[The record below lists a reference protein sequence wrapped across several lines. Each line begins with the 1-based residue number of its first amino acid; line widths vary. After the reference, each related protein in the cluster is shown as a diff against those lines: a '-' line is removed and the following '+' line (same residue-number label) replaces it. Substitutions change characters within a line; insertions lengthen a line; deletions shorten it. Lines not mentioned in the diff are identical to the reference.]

1 MKRWGLGKR
10 NRSLG
15 NVYTLKNLTWHEHES
30 MKFLVQGFILN
41 SCQISA
47 GASLY
52 DYLQRIVY
60 VSSTART
67 GALCRCANGS
77 SVLGPWC
84 MKSKVMWNQCK
95 SKLQVQTSSMNHATL
110 WSQNLTHS
118 QSSCQRSPTINNRG
132 SITCQILR
140 RTCLSRSFCGHAISC
155 IHSTCCVSCPVA
167 KVLGSNF
174 WSRCSSLRLR
184 RQIKDTAATRDTL
197 VYNFLREID
206 WNPSGM
212 RNYICNH
219 LHRGGTVKCWNALEI
234 TRAAILMAVLA
245 GAYGR

>member
-1 MKRWGLGKR
+1 
-10 NRSLG
+10 
-15 NVYTLKNLTWHEHES
+15 
-30 MKFLVQGFILN
+30 
-41 SCQISA
+41 
-47 GASLY
+47 
-52 DYLQRIVY
+52 
-60 VSSTART
+60 
-67 GALCRCANGS
+67 
-77 SVLGPWC
+77 

-155 IHSTCCVSCPVA
+155 IHSTCCVSYPVA

-219 LHRGGTVKCWNALEI
+219 LHRGGTVKCCNKGSYPYGCTGWGIWEIGFTAL
-234 TRAAILMAVLA
+234 TQQTLTAVSQVKGVQATL
-245 GAYGR
+245 GQKWPC